1 VNQAKI
7 VVGISGSAASS
18 AALRWAAAEGRL
30 RGASVEAVYA
40 WEWSGGLHAPYAPL
54 AGRSSRE
61 DERRAAADMARL
73 VVDELGEDHVEPAV
87 VEGSPA
93 RVLLHAAA
101 EADLLVL
108 GADEADAEPY
118 PVINPIVAACLL
130 RAHCPVVVVLP
141 GMVHGRSVGGML
153 AGTVS

>member
-1 VNQAKI
+1 M
-7 VVGISGSAASS
+7 VGISGSAASS

-30 RGASVEAVYA
+30 RGANVEAVYA

-61 DERRAAADMARL
+61 DERGAAAEMARL

-101 EADLLVL
+101 DADLLVL
-108 GADEADAEPY
+108 GADEAAAEPY

-141 GMVHGRSVGGML
+141 GMLHGRRSVGGML

>member
-30 RGASVEAVYA
+30 RGANVEAVYA

-61 DERRAAADMARL
+61 DERRAAADMARQA
-73 VVDELGEDHVEPAV
+73 VDELGEDHVESAV
-87 VEGSPA
+87 VEGPPA
-93 RVLLHAAA
+93 RVLLNAAA
-101 EADLLVL
+101 GADLLVL

-130 RAHCPVVVVLP
+130 RANCPVVVVLP
-141 GMVHGRSVGGML
+141 GMLHDRSVGEMF
-153 AGTVS
+153 AGSIP